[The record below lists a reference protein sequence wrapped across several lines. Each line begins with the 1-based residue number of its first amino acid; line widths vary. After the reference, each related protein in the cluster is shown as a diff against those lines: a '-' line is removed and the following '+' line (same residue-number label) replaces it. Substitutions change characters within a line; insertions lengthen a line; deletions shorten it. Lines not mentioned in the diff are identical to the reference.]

1 LLITN
6 SGSQDGVVNLGDAV
20 KLNRQVQFQGL
31 LQVPCRPGSA
41 QLVVE
46 IETPTVFS
54 HFDPALIAEFEETIE
69 KKRERKKANK
79 KKRIRV

>member
-1 LLITN
+1 
-6 SGSQDGVVNLGDAV
+6 
-20 KLNRQVQFQGL
+20 
-31 LQVPCRPGSA
+31 
-41 QLVVE
+41 LVVE